1 MGARATQRKLAR
13 KTGEL
18 RQQTILLPRYS
29 PRNPPSRQVK
39 IVEKICR
46 LAGTNFYQVG
56 GLNGI
61 LQFYISKK
69 KMQKRDC
76 S

>member
-46 LAGTNFYQVG
+46 LAGKMVTKLPLHVAG
-56 GLNGI
+56 EVKRI
-61 LQFYISKK
+61 LQFYISRK
-69 KMQKRDC
+69 
-76 S
+76 